1 MYMHELQTRL
11 NQLKQQIPQV
21 KNRQARRELTMMLQS
36 ATAAITKADQ
46 ESVEC
51 RRLQK
56 QTIKYQELISEADQV
71 LKFVEQHLIFAVLLN
86 G

>member
-36 ATAAITKADQ
+36 ANATITKADQ

-71 LKFVEQHLIFAVLLN
+71 LKFVEQHLVFAVLLN